1 MAVLI
6 RVDPVLLRNHAGE
19 IERLAADLRGV
30 EQGVTSAASSAP
42 SYDGQFGP
50 QVNSMGLEV
59 AAQARSLA
67 DRLQVLSDRLRL
79 KADEFEQADLAGA
92 DGLAAI
98 GTPTNIPGDLAEL
111 MGEIPWWIWLILGIV
126 PLGDSLGLLEELL
139 NFLGGRGISQLNLW
153 LSLAGLAAD
162 AGWLDLLIPDPVDGI
177 NIGLAG
183 IKAAVRT
190 LGRLPPAAEKAI
202 LEALQAAVKNPD
214 ELARIGKVLATLAG
228 NSDIARKVIADE
240 DALRALLRMKNG
252 PELLEAIAK
261 GGDDL
266 IAQIPPNAA
275 VRTSNL
281 AQTYGFDIHIA
292 GRWSDTAA
300 EITKR
305 GDAFNEAQLRAYQR
319 SATEGIS
326 FDDAMREEVIKVS
339 DEFGMNPHQVKI
351 STGGA
356 EVDAFIPY
364 DQWHNYLVDA
374 ADDALREYAE
384 KNGLQAVTDIPLEE
398 ARRIIVDATSK
409 AKGAFTD
416 DMWKAFYGGSPNP
429 RVDLYQTLD
438 PVTGWPDPKVNIPKG
453 AVSFSSD
460 GNLSHVPLGNP

>member
-6 RVDPVLLRNHAGE
+6 RVSPVLLRTHAGE
-19 IERLAADLRGV
+19 IEGLAASLRGV
-30 EQGVTSAASSAP
+30 EQGVASSADSAP

-50 QVNSMGLEV
+50 QVQAMGLEA

-67 DRLQVLSDRLRL
+67 DRLQTLADRLRL

-98 GTPTNIPGDLAEL
+98 GSPTNLPADLAEL

-126 PLGDSLGLLEELL
+126 PLGDSLGLLEELM
-139 NFLGGRGISQLNLW
+139 NFLGGRGVSQLNLW

-202 LEALQAAVKNPD
+202 LEALQAAAKNPD
-214 ELARIGKVLATLAG
+214 EITRIGKVLATLAG
-228 NSDIARKVIADE
+228 NSDIAGKVIADE
-240 DALRALLRMKNG
+240 AALRALLRMKNG
-252 PELLEAIAK
+252 PELLEAMAK
-261 GGDDL
+261 GGDEL
-266 IAQIPPNAA
+266 LAQIPANAA
-275 VRTSNL
+275 VRTSDL

-326 FDDAMREEVIKVS
+326 FDEAMRQEAIKVA

-351 STGGA
+351 STGGN

-384 KNGLQAVTDIPLEE
+384 KNGLQAVTDIPLDE
-398 ARRIIVDATSK
+398 ARKIITDSTSA
-409 AKGAFTD
+409 AKETFSD
-416 DMWKAFYGGSPNP
+416 DLWKTFYGDTPEL

-438 PVTGWPDPKVNIPKG
+438 PVQGWPDPKTNLPKG
-453 AVSFSSD
+453 AVSFLSD
-460 GNLSHVPLGNP
+460 GSLSHVPLGNP